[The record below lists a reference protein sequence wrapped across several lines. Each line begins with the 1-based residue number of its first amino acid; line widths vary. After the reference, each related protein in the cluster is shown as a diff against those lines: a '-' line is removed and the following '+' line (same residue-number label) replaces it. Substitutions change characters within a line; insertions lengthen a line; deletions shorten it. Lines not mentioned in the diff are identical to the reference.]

1 MQVGNQGNRF
11 AALESGQVQ
20 VTTLLP
26 PVSSRAENAGYPKL
40 AELPKLAPDYLS
52 IGPVMSMKTLNA
64 RRPVVKRFLM
74 ALAEATAAY
83 QKDKEG
89 GVAAIQKYLKIANE
103 KDAELAWA
111 YYSPLNSVTPAPQR
125 SINSVHP
132 GSVHR
137 SQGKDSQ
144 AGGIHGLDADR
155 RTR

>member
-1 MQVGNQGNRF
+1 
-11 AALESGQVQ
+11 VQ

-26 PVSSRAENAGYPKL
+26 PVSSRAETAGYPKL

-52 IGPVMSMKTLNA
+52 IGPVMSMKTLSA

-74 ALAEATAAY
+74 ALAEATVAY

-111 YYSPLNSVTPAPQR
+111 YYAPLNSVTLRPSDASIQFILDR
-125 SINSVHP
+125 STDPKAKTAKP
-132 GSVHR
+132 GEFMDLTLIDELEKE
-137 SQGKDSQ
+137 GFFK
-144 AGGIHGLDADR
+144 ALK
-155 RTR
+155 